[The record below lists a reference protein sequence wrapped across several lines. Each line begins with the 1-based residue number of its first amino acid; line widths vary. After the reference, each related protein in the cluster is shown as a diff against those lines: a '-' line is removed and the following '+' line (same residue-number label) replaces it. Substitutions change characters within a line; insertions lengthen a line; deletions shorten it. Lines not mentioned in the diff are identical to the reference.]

1 MRVEKRGPQEGH
13 SPAGKPIPV
22 QEQIRAFVELLA
34 RTETGP
40 ASTNFF
46 DYSDGGNALRRRN
59 LELYLLQMRER
70 RPSVLLVGEAPG
82 YRGMRMT
89 GVPFSNPAIVE
100 GRVDPF
106 GLFGPGRGFVL
117 PPDAGA
123 VAAEPTATVMWD
135 VLAELG
141 FLPLLWSAYPLHP
154 HQPGRPL
161 SNRTPSAA
169 EIRAGLPLWQELARI
184 FGIGN
189 VVAVGNIG
197 HRSVLAGGHSAPKV
211 RHPAHGGKVKFREGL
226 RELLA
231 AGIDGPGA
239 GSPSGTTAQSR
250 DDGESAVPTS

>member
-1 MRVEKRGPQEGH
+1 MSAK
-13 SPAGKPIPV
+13 KPV
-22 QEQIRAFVELLA
+22 RAFVELLA
-34 RTETGP
+34 RTEAGP

-46 DYSDGGNALRRRN
+46 DYSDAGNALRRRN
-59 LELYLLQMRER
+59 LELYLLEMLER

-89 GVPFSNPAIVE
+89 GVPFSNPAIIE
-100 GRVDPF
+100 GRADPF

-117 PPDAGA
+117 PPDAGI

-231 AGIDGPGA
+231 AGIDEPA
-239 GSPSGTTAQSR
+239 ARPQTRST
-250 DDGESAVPTS
+250 V